1 MAYLNNNILTV
12 NAVLT
17 KKGREILAK
26 TGGLNIT
33 AFALADDEIDYTQFN
48 PNHPL
53 GSAYYD
59 IAIRNTPIME
69 PITDESQSMKY
80 KLVTLNDG
88 ITSVPTISV
97 AQSVITVDR
106 DYTGEILISPSTN
119 PTYNVTLGYTA
130 ILANKNVGT
139 LVVTETNSL
148 NSTSATIPTFSG
160 DLTSQTSQVVVGNK
174 FRFVPN
180 AGLSK
185 TTTTNITIIGNE
197 SGGNTSITVTVKVPT
212 TKKMRRS

>member
-88 ITSVPTISV
+88 VTSVPTISV
-97 AQSVITVDR
+97 AQSVITVDK

-139 LVVTETNSL
+139 LIVTETNSL

-160 DLTSQTSQVVVGNK
+160 DLTSQTSQVVIGNK

-212 TKKMRRS
+212 TT

>member
-88 ITSVPTISV
+88 VTSVPTISV
-97 AQSVITVDR
+97 SQNLIGPFDR

-212 TKKMRRS
+212 TT

>member
-1 MAYLNNNILTV
+1 MAYLDNNVLTV
-12 NAVLT
+12 NAILT
-17 KKGREILAK
+17 KKGREVLAK

-48 PNHPL
+48 PNHPM

-69 PITDESQSMKY
+69 PITDESQTMKY

-88 ITSVPTISV
+88 VTSVPTISI
-97 AQSVITVDR
+97 APT
-106 DYTGEILISPSTN
+106 LISIPRTYSAAIDVIPSTS
-119 PTYNVTLGYTA
+119 PVYNVSLGYTA
-130 ILANKNVGT
+130 ILTNKNVGT

-148 NSTSATIPTFSG
+148 NSTAATIPSFTG
-160 DLTSQTSQVVVGNK
+160 DLASQSSQVVIGNK
-174 FRFVPN
+174 FRFIPN
-180 AGLSK
+180 SSLSK

-197 SGGNTSITVTVKVPT
+197 SGGSTSINVTVSVPT
-212 TKKMRRS
+212 TA

>member
-59 IAIRNTPIME
+59 IAIRNTPVME
-69 PITDESQSMKY
+69 PITDESQLMKY

-88 ITSVPTISV
+88 VTAVPTISV
-97 AQSVITVDR
+97 AQNLIGPFDR

-139 LVVTETNSL
+139 LVVTETNSI
-148 NSTSATIPTFSG
+148 NSSTATIPTFSG

-197 SGGNTSITVTVKVPT
+197 SGGNTSITVTVKVPAT
-212 TKKMRRS
+212 T

>member
-59 IAIRNTPIME
+59 IAIRNTPVME
-69 PITDESQSMKY
+69 PITDESQLMKY

-88 ITSVPTISV
+88 VTAVPTISV
-97 AQSVITVDR
+97 AQNLIGPFDR

-130 ILANKNVGT
+130 ILSNKNVGT
-139 LVVTETNSL
+139 LVVTETNSI
-148 NSTSATIPTFSG
+148 NSSTSTIPTFSG

-197 SGGNTSITVTVKVPT
+197 SGGNTSITVTVKVPAT
-212 TKKMRRS
+212 T

>member
-1 MAYLNNNILTV
+1 MAYLNNNVLTV
-12 NAVLT
+12 SAILT
-17 KKGREILAK
+17 KKGREVLAK

-33 AFALADDEIDYTQFN
+33 AFALSDDEIDYTQFN

-69 PITDESQSMKY
+69 PITDESQTMKY

-88 ITSVPTISV
+88 VTSIPIISIAPPNILVPRTYSAAIDIV
-97 AQSVITVDR
+97 
-106 DYTGEILISPSTN
+106 PSTS
-119 PTYNVTLGYTA
+119 PVYNVTLGYTA

-148 NSTSATIPTFSG
+148 NSTTSTIPTFTG
-160 DLTSQTSQVVVGNK
+160 DLSSQSSQVVIGNR
-174 FRFVPN
+174 FRFIPN
-180 AGLSK
+180 SALSK

-197 SGGNTSITVTVKVPT
+197 SGGNSSITVTISVPT
-212 TKKMRRS
+212 TN

>member
-88 ITSVPTISV
+88 VTSVPTISV
-97 AQSVITVDR
+97 AQSVITVDK

-139 LVVTETNSL
+139 LIVTETNSL

-160 DLTSQTSQVVVGNK
+160 DLTSQTSQVVIGNK

-212 TKKMRRS
+212 TTYI

>member
-1 MAYLNNNILTV
+1 MAYLDNNVLTV

-33 AFALADDEIDYTQFN
+33 AFALADDEIDYSQFN

-69 PITDESQSMKY
+69 PITDESQLMKY

-88 ITSVPTISV
+88 VTAVPTISV

-106 DYTGEILISPSTN
+106 NYTGEILISPSTN
-119 PTYNVTLGYTA
+119 PVYNVTLGYTA
-130 ILANKNVGT
+130 ILANKDVGT
-139 LVVTETNSL
+139 LIVTETNSL
-148 NSTSATIPTFSG
+148 NSTTGTVPSFAG
-160 DLTSQTSQVVVGNK
+160 DLSSQTSQSVIGNK
-174 FRFVPN
+174 FRFIPN

-197 SGGNTSITVTVKVPT
+197 SGGNTSITVTVTVPT
-212 TKKMRRS
+212 T

>member
-139 LVVTETNSL
+139 LIVTETNSL

-160 DLTSQTSQVVVGNK
+160 DLTSQTSQVVIGNK

-185 TTTTNITIIGNE
+185 LTTTNITIIGNE

-212 TKKMRRS
+212 TT

>member
-59 IAIRNTPIME
+59 IAIRNTPVME
-69 PITDESQSMKY
+69 PITDESQLMKY

-88 ITSVPTISV
+88 VTAVPTISV
-97 AQSVITVDR
+97 AQNVIIVDR
-106 DYTGEILISPSTN
+106 DYTGEILINPSTN
-119 PTYNVTLGYTA
+119 PTYNVVLGYTA

-139 LVVTETNSL
+139 LVVTETNSI
-148 NSTSATIPTFSG
+148 NSSTATIPTFSG

-197 SGGNTSITVTVKVPT
+197 SGGNTSITVTVKVPAT
-212 TKKMRRS
+212 T

>member
-26 TGGLNIT
+26 TGGLSIT

-88 ITSVPTISV
+88 VTSVPTISV

-119 PTYNVTLGYTA
+119 PTYNVTLGYTS

-139 LVVTETNSL
+139 LIVTETNSL

-212 TKKMRRS
+212 TT